1 MSQPFQVPKTCWYWT
16 REILI
21 TSKVQL
27 YQTAQTPQPFRDGA
41 RKLILSQIQAL
52 ISESPNSGGMRPVSK
67 FPEKSNVVRFVRR
80 ESDLGIDPESMLL
93 LIKRST
99 TTTQFPRYGPR
110 QPIVRQIKNST
121 MLSVAQIRYINLRKR
136 QR

>member
-1 MSQPFQVPKTCWYWT
+1 
-16 REILI
+16 
-21 TSKVQL
+21 
-27 YQTAQTPQPFRDGA
+27 
-41 RKLILSQIQAL
+41 
-52 ISESPNSGGMRPVSK
+52 MRPVSK
-67 FPEKSNVVRFVRR
+67 FPDKSNVVRFVRR